1 MKNKL
6 ACINPGTRLA
16 CINKNKYKLTFQVDL
31 LCNLFD
37 KCNGFYFQ
45 SPETCKPGSSVDPCI
60 EWSQQEIY
68 QIINQHPKRILQMIK
83 SIMEGMG
90 EFSQWHFWKPKPKEK
105 NQLGYI
111 TCIWYPQPNKAN
123 GDKNEQLRRELYF
136 EFGHNYFSDSFM
148 PQNLLMPLDVPIT
161 TQMLRKVLINYL
173 DTTRGSALDG
183 WMEGDISLLPLM
195 IQYAAKKYQQSTQ
208 QIHHFIDQHL
218 HEDILNDVPEVI
230 PRFKT
235 MVLFSSS
242 SSSLKKKKN

>member
-1 MKNKL
+1 MKNNNHFK
-6 ACINPGTRLA
+6 
-16 CINKNKYKLTFQVDL
+16 NKNKYKLTFQVDL

-45 SPETCKPGSSVDPCI
+45 SSETKQKNESCKPVSKV

-68 QIINQHPKRILQMIK
+68 QIVNQHPKRILQMFK

-90 EFSQWHFWKPKPKEK
+90 EFSQWHFWKPKSSEK

-111 TCIWYPQPNKAN
+111 TCIWYPQPNKLN
-123 GDKNEQLRRELYF
+123 SNQNEQLRRELYF

-148 PQNLLMPLDVPIT
+148 PQNLVMPVDVHIT
-161 TQMLRKVLINYL
+161 TNMLRQVLINYL

-195 IQYAAKKYQQSTQ
+195 IQYAAKKYHQSSK

-230 PRFKT
+230 PRFKS
-235 MVLFSSS
+235 MVLF
-242 SSSLKKKKN
+242 SSSLKKKKKKS